1 LNVTP
6 VVDLRKGAP
15 LFFGICLSLL
25 LALFL
30 AGISLGPVRVPLTD
44 VLRALLSALP
54 GAEGAYDGPD
64 GWRTIVLRIRL
75 PAVVMAIAVG
85 AALSSAGSSLQGLFR
100 NDLVDPF
107 IIGISAGGALGW
119 VVGSILGPGPGWA
132 GETLPRMALCFLLS
146 MGAVLAAYAIARR
159 GPEVPV
165 PNLLLAGIAI
175 SAMLTSTAQ
184 ALIYLFVDN
193 PAETIFSLMGGLGG
207 TRWSEVALVV
217 PVSALGVLV
226 LALLGKELNAFG
238 AGEEGARHMGVPLER
253 SKVAIIGAA
262 SLLTAVTIPFC
273 GIIGFVGLIVPHIAR
288 RFVGPDQRVLIPA
301 SALLGAGFLVAC
313 DLVARSATGIVIPL
327 GIVTGALGGAFFI
340 YLLASRR
347 LSR

>member
-1 LNVTP
+1 M
-6 VVDLRKGAP
+6 VDLRRGAG

-25 LALFL
+25 LALFI

-44 VLRALLSALP
+44 VFRALLSAIP
-54 GAEGAYDGPD
+54 GAEGAYEGPE
-64 GWRTIVLRIRL
+64 GWRTIILRIRL

-119 VVGSILGPGPGWA
+119 VLGGMIGSGLGWSGM
-132 GETLPRMALCFLLS
+132 TMPRMLLCFLLS
-146 MGAVLAAYAIARR
+146 TGSVLAAYAIARR
-159 GPEVPV
+159 GPEVPI

-175 SAMLTSTAQ
+175 SALATSTAQ

-193 PAETIFSLMGGLGG
+193 PAETIFSLMGGMGG
-207 TRWSEVALVV
+207 TRWSDVAVV
-217 PVSALGVLV
+217 LPISALGILA

-238 AGEEGARHMGVPLER
+238 AGEEGAHHMGVPVER
-253 SKVAIIGAA
+253 AKVAIIGAA

-273 GIIGFVGLIVPHIAR
+273 GIIGFVGLIVPHMAR

-301 SALLGAGFLVAC
+301 SALLGGGFLVAC
-313 DLVARSATGIVIPL
+313 DLVARSATGTVIPL

-347 LSR
+347 RWR